1 MNILIT
7 LIPCKMLQVGALY
20 GVMRFYNLLRAGISW
35 KGPEAIELWCQNGGR
50 KGISDSDD
58 ADNDN
63 GDDEDSALLPYDS
76 TSDSDAIPGDSV

>member
-1 MNILIT
+1 
-7 LIPCKMLQVGALY
+7 MLQVVALY

-50 KGISDSDD
+50 NGISDSDD
-58 ADNDN
+58 ADDN

-76 TSDSDAIPGDSV
+76 TSNSDIIVGDSV